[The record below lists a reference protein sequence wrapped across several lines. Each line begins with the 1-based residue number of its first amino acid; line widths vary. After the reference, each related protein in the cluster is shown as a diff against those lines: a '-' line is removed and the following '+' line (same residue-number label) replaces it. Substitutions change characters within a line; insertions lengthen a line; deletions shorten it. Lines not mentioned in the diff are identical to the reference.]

1 MTVPTTMRALQQ
13 TSFDGPAALWLI
25 TDAPVPAPG
34 PGEILI
40 RVTAAGLN
48 IADLSQARGGFAGGP
63 QPPYIAGCEGVGEIV
78 ALGDGV
84 TNLAPGM
91 RVAGFGSG
99 AFAQYMLLPAVAA
112 MPIPQSLAD
121 ERALGMA
128 VNWPAAIAALK
139 PLGRLAAGET
149 VLIHAAAGATGQAMV
164 KIAKH
169 YGATVIAT
177 ASARKHETVRALGAD
192 HVLDVQGADMA
203 GQIRDLTG
211 GNGADLV
218 IESVGGAMLEQSL
231 AATRRVTGRCVVIG
245 LPAGPATLSNWDLVY
260 KHQVQVIG
268 LNVGALIRFA
278 PQIFGGVIGELFA
291 LVGAGI
297 LPVAS
302 PKLYDLADGPKALAD
317 LESRA
322 SIGKLGLTGLS
333 PGPDAARA

>member
-13 TSFDGPAALWLI
+13 TSFNGPQDLRLV
-25 TDAPVPAPG
+25 TGAPVPAPG

-63 QPPYIAGCEGVGEIV
+63 QPPYIAGCEGAGEIV
-78 ALGDGV
+78 ALGEGV

-91 RVAGFGSG
+91 HVIGFGTG
-99 AFAQYMLLPAVAA
+99 AFAQYMLLPAMAA
-112 MPIPQSLAD
+112 VPVPQGFAD
-121 ERALGMA
+121 EQILGLV

-149 VLIHAAAGATGQAMV
+149 VLIHAAAGATGQAAV
-164 KIAKH
+164 RLAKH

-177 ASARKHETVRALGAD
+177 ASAWKHDAVRALGAD
-192 HVLDVQGADMA
+192 HILDAASATIAPQV
-203 GQIRDLTG
+203 RDLTG

-218 IESVGGAMLEQSL
+218 IESVGGAMFEQSL
-231 AATRRVTGRCVVIG
+231 AATRPVTGRIVVTG
-245 LPAGPATLSNWDLVY
+245 LPGGEAAISNWDLVY

-278 PQIFGGVIGELFA
+278 PQVFGGVIAELFA

-297 LPVAS
+297 LPVA
-302 PKLYDLADGPKALAD
+302 PPTMIDLTDGPKALAD
-317 LESRA
+317 LDARA
-322 SIGKLGLTGLS
+322 TTGKLGLR
-333 PGPDAARA
+333 P

>member
-1 MTVPTTMRALQQ
+1 MSLPATMRALRQ
-13 TSFDGPAALWLI
+13 TSFNGPQNLRLV
-25 TDAPVPAPG
+25 TDAPVPTPG

-63 QPPYIAGCEGVGEIV
+63 QPPYIAGCEGAGEIV

-84 TNLAPGM
+84 TNLATGM
-91 RVAGFGSG
+91 HVIGFGTG
-99 AFAQYMLLPAVAA
+99 AFAQYMLLPAIAA
-112 MPIPQSLAD
+112 VPIPQGFAD
-121 ERALGMA
+121 EQALGMV

-149 VLIHAAAGATGQAMV
+149 VLIHAAAGATGQAAV

-177 ASARKHETVRALGAD
+177 ASAWKHDTVRALGAD
-192 HVLDVQGADMA
+192 HILDAQGENLA
-203 GQIRDLTG
+203 QQVRDLTG

-218 IESVGGAMLEQSL
+218 IESVGGAMFEQSL
-231 AATRRVTGRCVVIG
+231 AATRRVTGRIVVTG
-245 LPAGPATLSNWDLVY
+245 LPAGAASLSNWDLVY

-278 PQIFGGVIGELFA
+278 PQVFGAVIGELFA

-297 LPVAS
+297 LPVA
-302 PKLYDLADGPKALAD
+302 PPTMVDLADGPKALAD

-322 SIGKLGLTGLS
+322 TTGKLGLR
-333 PGPDAARA
+333 P